1 MSKYVNTS
9 GLRNPDWLWPP
20 LKRNPE
26 GLLFLA
32 AGCALLLRR
41 VRSLGRTEQAR
52 SDAQE
57 YLGHR
62 ESMPDDISHQN
73 RVGEWTKEASRIA
86 ENAREHAA
94 SLSKKMSET
103 AADYA
108 DVASEYARDTREK
121 VVDQSR
127 RLAEKGQAGFQTL
140 MQEQPLAVALVGL
153 VAGAAVAAA
162 LPMTIPERRVL
173 GPARQRVYEAA
184 ETAGQKIT
192 EAAGERLRG
201 AVQERVKKVVHEIGA
216 GIAGEATGAP
226 QQATGSS
233 TAPTQGGDGD
243 SQQR

>member
-1 MSKYVNTS
+1 MSKYVNAS
-9 GLRNPDWLWPP
+9 DLRKPDWLWAT
-20 LKRNPE
+20 LKKNPE

-41 VRSLGRTEQAR
+41 GRSKERAEQAR

-57 YLGHR
+57 YLGQR
-62 ESMPDDISHQN
+62 ESIPYDIPHHN
-73 RVGEWTKEASRIA
+73 RVGEWAKQASRIA
-86 ENAREHAA
+86 ENARDGAA

-103 AADYA
+103 AGDYA
-108 DVASEYARDTREK
+108 GAASEYARDTREK

-192 EAAGERLRG
+192 EAAGERLSG
-201 AVQERVKKVVHEIGA
+201 VIKEGMKEVVREVGA
-216 GIAGEATGAP
+216 GIGSGERNEP
-226 QQATGSS
+226 EQATSS
-233 TAPTQGGDGD
+233 TTAPTQDQDRD
-243 SQQR
+243 SRQG

>member
-9 GLRNPDWLWPP
+9 GLRNPDWLWAT
-20 LKRNPE
+20 LKNNPE

-41 VRSLGRTEQAR
+41 GRSIERAEQGR

-57 YLGHR
+57 YLGQG
-62 ESMPDDISHQN
+62 ESILDDIPHHN
-73 RVGEWTKEASRIA
+73 GVGEWAKEASRIA
-86 ENAREHAA
+86 ENARDRAV

-103 AADYA
+103 AGDYA
-108 DVASEYARDTREK
+108 GAASEYACNTREK
-121 VVDQSR
+121 VVAQSR
-127 RLAEKGQAGFQTL
+127 RLAEKGQAGVQSL

-153 VAGAAVAAA
+153 AAGAAVAAA

-192 EAAGERLRG
+192 EAAGERL
-201 AVQERVKKVVHEIGA
+201 QERVKEVVREVGA
-216 GIAGEATGAP
+216 GIAGGATGAP
-226 QQATGSS
+226 QQASPSS
-233 TAPTQGGDGD
+233 TAPAQGGDRD
-243 SQQR
+243 SQQG

>member
-1 MSKYVNTS
+1 LALGDSK
-9 GLRNPDWLWPP
+9 
-20 LKRNPE
+20 KNPE

-41 VRSLGRTEQAR
+41 GRSIERIEQAR

-62 ESMPDDISHQN
+62 ESISDDIPRQN
-73 RVGEWTKEASRIA
+73 PVGEWAKEASRIA
-86 ENAREHAA
+86 ENARDRAA
-94 SLSKKMSET
+94 SLSQKMSET

-108 DVASEYARDTREK
+108 GAASEYARDTREK

-127 RLAEKGQAGFQTL
+127 RLAEKGQAGVQTL
-140 MQEQPLAVALVGL
+140 MQEQPLAVALVG
-153 VAGAAVAAA
+153 VAAGAAVAAA

-192 EAAGERLRG
+192 EAAGERLSG
-201 AVQERVKKVVHEIGA
+201 VIKEGVKEVVREVGA
-216 GIAGEATGAP
+216 GIGSGARNDP
-226 QQATGSS
+226 EQATPST
-233 TAPTQGGDGD
+233 TAPTQDQDRD
-243 SQQR
+243 SRQG